1 MCREARALACAVLS
15 IFITGVSER
24 LFAQHTAPV
33 APVASNAPI
42 TSAKAS
48 TVTPATSQFVDA
60 ATGVGLEQLV
70 QMALTRNADLLA
82 TRQRTVEA
90 QGLLRQAGFRSNPVL
105 ETEYTT
111 GSPTGSSGE
120 REFSVGYAH
129 TFELG
134 AKRARRVDLGQ
145 SGLDLARLEVTDRER
160 TLRAELQ
167 ERYIAAMAAIR
178 NLEAVAGQLELTQ
191 QSYTVTRRRV
201 SEGESPRVEEM
212 VLQAEVG
219 RLRAERLL
227 LASEAQQAMLELR
240 VVAGLDLSE
249 PLRLRPDGDRPPMTL
264 TVEAAVER
272 GLATR
277 PDLAAARQEET
288 RTGGE
293 VRLAQAERVP
303 DIAALVRYTDVQSQ
317 FPQLGLTAS
326 GSLVT
331 LRDRDRLLTGGVS
344 ITLPLL
350 SRNQGNV
357 QAARARQSAAT
368 LRREYLERAIRAE
381 IVGAHG
387 RYQAARQAVEA
398 FDTSVIHPAEESVR
412 VLRAS
417 YTAGE
422 VQLFDVLTEQRR
434 LIDTQKAYT
443 EAIKQEALACVALE
457 RAIGAPLQ

>member
-1 MCREARALACAVLS
+1 MCRETRALACATLS
-15 IFITGVSER
+15 IIIIIIIIIAAVSER
-24 LFAQHTAPV
+24 LLAQETAPIP
-33 APVASNAPI
+33 PVASTGP
-42 TSAKAS
+42 
-48 TVTPATSQFVDA
+48 PAASQFVDA
-60 ATGVGLEQLV
+60 VAGVGLEQLV

-90 QGLLRQAGFRSNPVL
+90 QGLLRQAGFRPNPVL

-111 GSPTGSSGE
+111 GSPSSGE
-120 REFSVGYAH
+120 REFSIGYAH

-191 QSYTVTRRRV
+191 QSYTVTERRV

-240 VVAGLDLSE
+240 VIAGLDLSE
-249 PLRLRPDGDRPPMTL
+249 PLRLRPDGDRPPVTL
-264 TVEAAVER
+264 TVEAAIER

-293 VRLAQAERVP
+293 IRLAQAERVP

-326 GSLVT
+326 GGLVA

-350 SRNQGNV
+350 SRNQGNI

-381 IVGAHG
+381 ITGAHG
-387 RYQAARQAVEA
+387 RYQAARQAMEA
-398 FDTSVIHPAEESVR
+398 FDTSVIRPAEESVR

-434 LIDTQKAYT
+434 LIDTQKAYI
-443 EAIKQEALACVALE
+443 EAIKQEALARVALE